1 VFRILKDPTM
11 SANQS
16 AVPTSEEIAE
26 FRALFQT
33 MTLATVSASGEPE
46 ASYAPY
52 VSDAFGNLY
61 AFVSTLSRHTHNM
74 QHTGRA
80 SVIFLEDEQTCANLF
95 ARKRLVYRC
104 FTHPVS
110 RDAAEWRAIM
120 QTFDARFG
128 PFMETLRSLADFG
141 LMRFMPFEASYVIG
155 FGQAYALTGPTLSEV
170 KHVDP
175 SRARGVANSAL
186 ATPREILAL
195 WFAETTRPMW
205 FNSTAEFDREVRERF
220 EPTYQAGKRGD
231 LADWE
236 RDVEG
241 ALALVILFDQFPH
254 HMYRQQAESFAMEAQ
269 SRAIARRVLWR
280 EFDRTLAPERQ
291 AFAYLPFM
299 HSENLADQELS
310 VQFFSQP
317 GLENNLKWAL
327 HHRDIVQR
335 FGRFPHRNAVLGRV
349 STAVENEY
357 LRSQGA
363 YRG

>member
-1 VFRILKDPTM
+1 M
-11 SANQS
+11 SANPS
-16 AVPTSEEIAE
+16 APTPEEIAA
-26 FRALFQT
+26 FRAMFQT
-33 MTLATVSASGEPE
+33 MTLATVNALGEPE

-61 AFVSTLSRHTHNM
+61 AFVSTLSRHTRNM

-80 SVIFLEDEQTCANLF
+80 GIIFLEDEHACTNLF

-120 QTFDARFG
+120 QTFDTRFG
-128 PFMETLRSLADFG
+128 PFMETLRNLADFG

-155 FGQAYALTGPTLSEV
+155 FGQAYALTGPSLSEI
-170 KHVDP
+170 KHVNP
-175 SRARGVANSAL
+175 SHARDADSGTL
-186 ATPREILAL
+186 ATPREILDL

-220 EPTYQAGKRGD
+220 EATYQAGKRGE

-236 RDVEG
+236 REVEG

-254 HMYRQQAESFAMEAQ
+254 HMYRRQAESYTMEAQ
-269 SRAIARRVLWR
+269 ARAIARRIVWR
-280 EFDRTLAPERQ
+280 ELDRTLAPERQ
-291 AFAYLPFM
+291 VFVYLPFM
-299 HSENLADQELS
+299 HSENLDDQEQS
-310 VQFFSQP
+310 VRLFSQP

-327 HHRDIVQR
+327 HHRDIVRR
-335 FGRFPHRNAVLGRV
+335 FGRFPHRNEILGRT

-357 LRSQGA
+357 LRSQGSSQ
-363 YRG
+363 G

>member
-1 VFRILKDPTM
+1 M

-16 AVPTSEEIAE
+16 EVPTPEEITA
-26 FRALFQT
+26 FRALFQS

-52 VSDAFGNLY
+52 VGDNFGNLY
-61 AFVSTLSRHTHNM
+61 AFVSTLSRHTRNM

-80 SVIFLEDEQTCANLF
+80 SVIFLEDEHACANLF

-110 RDAAEWRAIM
+110 RDAEGWRVIM

-175 SRARGVANSAL
+175 GRARVIDSSAL
-186 ATPREILAL
+186 ATPREIIDL

-205 FNSTAEFDREVRERF
+205 FNSTAQFDREVRARF
-220 EPTYQAGKRGD
+220 AATYQAGKRGE

-236 RDVEG
+236 RDVDG

-254 HMYRQQAESFAMEAQ
+254 HIYRQQAESFVMEAQ
-269 SRAIARRVLWR
+269 SRAIARRIVWR
-280 EFDRTLAPERQ
+280 ELDRTLAPERQ

-299 HSENLADQELS
+299 HSENLDDQEQS
-310 VQFFSQP
+310 VQLFSQP
-317 GLENNLKWAL
+317 GLENNFKWAL
-327 HHRDIVQR
+327 HHRDIVR
-335 FGRFPHRNAVLGRV
+335 SFGRFPHRNVILGRT

-357 LRSQGA
+357 LQSQGS
-363 YRG
+363 YQG

>member
-1 VFRILKDPTM
+1 MTEI
-11 SANQS
+11 NN
-16 AVPTSEEIAE
+16 AVPTPEEIAA

-52 VSDAFGNLY
+52 VSDDYGNLY
-61 AFVSTLSRHTHNM
+61 AFVSTLSRHTRNM

-80 SVIFLEDEQTCANLF
+80 SVIFLEDEQTCGNLF

-110 RDAAEWRAIM
+110 RDAAEWRVIM

-128 PFMETLRSLADFG
+128 RFMETLRSLADFG

-155 FGQAYALTGPTLSEV
+155 FGQAYALTGPTLSEI
-170 KHVDP
+170 KHVNP
-175 SRARGVANSAL
+175 SRARANASNTPD
-186 ATPREILAL
+186 TPREILDL

-205 FNSTAEFDREVRERF
+205 FNSTAQFDCEVRARF
-220 EPTYQAGKRGD
+220 EATYQAGKRGE

-236 RDVEG
+236 RDVDG

-254 HMYRQQAESFAMEAQ
+254 HMYRQQAESFVMEAQ
-269 SRAIARRVLWR
+269 SRAIARRIIWR
-280 EFDRTLAPERQ
+280 ELDRTLAPERQ
-291 AFAYLPFM
+291 GFAYLPFM
-299 HSENLADQELS
+299 HSENIDDQEQS
-310 VQFFSQP
+310 VQLFSQP

-327 HHRDIVQR
+327 HHRDIVRR
-335 FGRFPHRNAVLGRV
+335 FSRFPHRNVILGRTN
-349 STAVENEY
+349 TAEEIEY
-357 LRSQGA
+357 LQSQGA